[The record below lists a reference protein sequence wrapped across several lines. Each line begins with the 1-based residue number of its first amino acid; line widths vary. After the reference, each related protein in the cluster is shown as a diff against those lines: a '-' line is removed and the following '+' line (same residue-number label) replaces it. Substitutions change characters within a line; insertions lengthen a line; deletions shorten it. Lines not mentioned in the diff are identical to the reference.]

1 MSRYLLIALMLAA
14 LVLSACSGSSKR
26 VMPADELSD
35 SQDGA
40 SVSTVWS
47 SNAGRGIHSVG
58 DALDPVIEGD
68 RVWVADSRG
77 ELTAWGLESGDRVWR
92 KRLGKPVSGGP
103 ALADDLLVVGT
114 REGEVIALDRNT
126 EAERWRTRLSSEI
139 VSVPAISDDAVV
151 VLSGDGRL
159 AALSRDSGSRR
170 WTYDRSMPPL
180 TLRGTSNPKLLG
192 ATVLAGLPNGRL
204 AAVNLADGRE
214 AWQVDV
220 GVASGSS
227 DLDRMRDV
235 DGDPV
240 IVGSQVYVV
249 GYQGQAMALDL
260 QQGRVEWARDLS
272 SYSGLDVDAERVY
285 VSEDNGRVWAL
296 DRRSGAAVW
305 RQDDL
310 EGIRGTAPIVVGDML
325 VLGDDRGRLTVLD
338 AGDGGILARVRIDRR
353 NGISRN
359 PVVVDDDI
367 VVLTDGGRLQRL
379 RLSRISED

>member
-1 MSRYLLIALMLAA
+1 MSRYLLLALIVSA
-14 LVLSACSGSSKR
+14 LLLSACSGSSKR

-58 DALDPVIEGD
+58 DGLDPLIEDG
-68 RVWVADSRG
+68 RVWVADRRG
-77 ELTAWGLESGDRVWR
+77 ELTAWDLESGDRVWR

-114 REGEVIALDRNT
+114 REGELIALDRET
-126 EAERWRTRLSSEI
+126 EEERWRSKLSSEI
-139 VSVPAISDDAVV
+139 VSVPAISGDAVV

-159 AALSRDSGSRR
+159 VAMSRESGSRR
-170 WTYDRSMPPL
+170 WSYDRSMPPL

-192 ATVLAGLPNGRL
+192 STVLAGLPNGRL
-204 AAVNLADGRE
+204 VAVNLGDGSE

-220 GVASGSS
+220 GVATGSS

-240 IVGSQVYVV
+240 IAGSQVYVV

-272 SYSGLDVDAERVY
+272 SFSGLDVDSERVY
-285 VSEDNGRVWAL
+285 VTEANGRVWAL
-296 DRRSGAAVW
+296 DRRSGAAIW
-305 RQDDL
+305 RQDEL
-310 EGIRGTAPIVVGDML
+310 EGIRGTAPVVVGDMV

-338 AGDGGILARVRIDRR
+338 SSDGAILARVRIDRS

-359 PVVVDDDI
+359 PVVVDDDV

-379 RLSRISED
+379 RLSRGGDD